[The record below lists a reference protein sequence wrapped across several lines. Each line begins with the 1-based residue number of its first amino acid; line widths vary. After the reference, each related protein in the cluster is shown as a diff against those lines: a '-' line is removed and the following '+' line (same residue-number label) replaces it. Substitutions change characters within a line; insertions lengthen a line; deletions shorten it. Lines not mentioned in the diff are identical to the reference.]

1 MTAYKGPYG
10 AFYMIHH
17 TPKPEKDKVI
27 SCVCQSQKCD
37 CPEPC
42 EHCDSGDTAE
52 SGGNVPEPGDQEP
65 DGATAD

>member
-10 AFYMIHH
+10 AFYMIQH

-42 EHCDSGDTAE
+42 EHCDSGDCNCKRKYKIQ
-52 SGGNVPEPGDQEP
+52 GKYG
-65 DGATAD
+65 